1 MKRPAGRP
9 WVLLLVAAVMLTSAG
24 AGVAAYRWSRDS
36 VSRLPEISVYSRGQT
51 ARVGPYFFCNVV
63 NLDDCAR
70 GGTQGALRVDDREP
84 VQLSVPESIARAP
97 WRLLKV
103 YEDERDATATVFRPG
118 ARLAATIPTMDAQRG
133 QLVGVVVQLMTLVR
147 DQNGAEFQLPH
158 AEWSVRLQRDAATT

>member
-1 MKRPAGRP
+1 MKRPAGRS
-9 WVLLLVAAVMLTSAG
+9 WVWPLVALVVLASAG

-36 VSRLPEISVYSRGQT
+36 VSRLPEISAYARGQT

-63 NLDDCAR
+63 NLDDCVR
-70 GGTQGALRVDDREP
+70 DGMQGALRVDDREP

-103 YEDERDATATVFRPG
+103 YEDERNTTATMFRPG
-118 ARLAATIPTMDAQRG
+118 TRLAATIHTVDSQRG
-133 QLVGVVVQLMTLVR
+133 RLVGVVVQLMTLVR

-158 AEWSVRLQRDAATT
+158 AEWSVRLRRD